1 MKLYGRWIGFVN
13 IITTKILDDQRTKI
27 KVVGIENLWNFVVE
41 SFLILITFINEKE
54 YDFFEFEN
62 LNFWNDIR
70 NGETL

>member
-41 SFLILITFINEKE
+41 PFLSLVTFINNKE
-54 YDFFEFEN
+54 YEFSEFEF
-62 LNFWNDIR
+62 LK
-70 NGETL
+70 